1 MSISRCSDA
10 TVRNRVSTPAAGCPS
25 IRAKALSSDSA
36 ALRGWIYR
44 TARSFPGKAGEE
56 ALELVEIGEGNA
68 DVPLPPAFDDDHPR
82 RECAAQL
89 LFGLSQLRTKVAA
102 GFNGRVGNGGIEE
115 LRDALFRLA
124 NGERRGLLGE
134 VQHHRRVMIGQR
146 QQRLAVTQAELAA
159 AYYVL
164 HPRREMEEA
173 QEVDDGGA
181 ALARVD
187 RDLEIGRAS
196 CRERV

>member
-1 MSISRCSDA
+1 MGL
-10 TVRNRVSTPAAGCPS
+10 NRIGGLAS
-25 IRAKALSSDSA
+25 KLSHYLA
-36 ALRGWIYR
+36 PL
-44 TARSFPGKAGEE
+44 SFPGEDGEE
-56 ALELVEIGEGNA
+56 ALEVVEITEGNA
-68 DVPLPPAFDDDHPR
+68 DVPLAPAFDDDHPR

-159 AYYVL
+159 AYHVL

-173 QEVDDGGA
+173 QELTTA
-181 ALARVD
+181 
-187 RDLEIGRAS
+187 GRLLP
-196 CRERV
+196 V

>member
-1 MSISRCSDA
+1 M
-10 TVRNRVSTPAAGCPS
+10 NPEPASAGDTKGSC
-25 IRAKALSSDSA
+25 RAHG
-36 ALRGWIYR
+36 GWICR
-44 TARSFPGKAGEE
+44 TAPSFAGEAGEE
-56 ALELVEIGEGNA
+56 ALELVEITERNA
-68 DVPLPPAFDDDHPR
+68 DVPLAPAFDDDHAR
-82 RECAAQL
+82 GQCAAEL

-134 VQHHRRVMIGQR
+134 VQHHRRLMIGQR

-159 AYYVL
+159 AYHVL

-187 RDLEIGRAS
+187 RDLGRAEAELVNQAA
-196 CRERV
+196 ERVRLVHRVD